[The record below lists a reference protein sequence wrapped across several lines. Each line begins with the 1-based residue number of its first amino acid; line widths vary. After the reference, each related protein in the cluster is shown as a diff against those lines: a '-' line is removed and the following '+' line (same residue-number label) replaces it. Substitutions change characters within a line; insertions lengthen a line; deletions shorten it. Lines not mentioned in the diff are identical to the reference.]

1 MCSNIPFPFYCVRVV
16 REFGS
21 DLSQNQNLIAKVSL
35 NPVVRI
41 MEVENTMQKL
51 INVVCTNLKQ
61 FYNPAYSMFCVVYL
75 SGKS

>member
-1 MCSNIPFPFYCVRVV
+1 
-16 REFGS
+16 
-21 DLSQNQNLIAKVSL
+21 
-35 NPVVRI
+35 

-75 SGKS
+75 SGKSWKYTLVNINNPESVSPW